1 MNKDIELAKEVSE
14 IFRKRLDELL
24 SERQR
29 LLRENDELSRIG
41 MKLARQ
47 NAELFQENLAL
58 REWNSRKKRVLFCG
72 FSTWKICL

>member
-14 IFRKRLDELL
+14 IFRKRPDELR

-58 REWNSRKKRVLFCG
+58 REWKEKHSN
-72 FSTWKICL
+72 

>member
-58 REWNSRKKRVLFCG
+58 REWKEKHSN
-72 FSTWKICL
+72 